1 MTTQGAPLARIE
13 AFSAKDIWMDEA
25 MEQAKAPRLVEVTLQ
40 PAHRISIDAP
50 TPTPAERAAV
60 ADKLARLREAQRR

>member
-1 MTTQGAPLARIE
+1 MKQST
-13 AFSAKDIWMDEA
+13 
-25 MEQAKAPRLVEVTLQ
+25 EQAKAPRLVEVMLQ

-60 ADKLARLREAQRR
+60 ADKLARLREAAALGEG

>member
-1 MTTQGAPLARIE
+1 
-13 AFSAKDIWMDEA
+13 MDEA

>member
-1 MTTQGAPLARIE
+1 MKQST
-13 AFSAKDIWMDEA
+13 
-25 MEQAKAPRLVEVTLQ
+25 EQAKAPRLVEVMLQ

-60 ADKLARLREAQRR
+60 ADKLARLREGRGCPTDGFVLDR